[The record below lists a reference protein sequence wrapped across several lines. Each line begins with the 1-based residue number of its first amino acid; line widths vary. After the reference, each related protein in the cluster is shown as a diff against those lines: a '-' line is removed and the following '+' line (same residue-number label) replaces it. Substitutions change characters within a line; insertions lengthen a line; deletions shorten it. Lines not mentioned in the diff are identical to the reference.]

1 MQSSVR
7 APSFALAARFGCQIS
22 NPKVHRRHLQRGD
35 HRVLTSRRP
44 SMGGTR
50 QRAEDD
56 DIAPCADTR
65 AALHIPDDHDARI
78 GFQQIARDKLPL

>member
-7 APSFALAARFGCQIS
+7 AHLFTLAARFGCQIS
-22 NPKVHRRHLQRGD
+22 NPKCIGD
-35 HRVLTSRRP
+35 ISSAVITASSLPRRP
-44 SMGGTR
+44 AW
-50 QRAEDD
+50 AEPASVPRDD